1 MAKLKKEF
9 DKIDIILIIIILV
22 LTIVSLIAYS
32 LETKNDNVQEINGTV
47 TAPQSENENN
57 NQNVQVARTDEEIVK
72 KLSTQGERDRME
84 YYCGEYMKHI
94 ENQEYEKAYN
104 MLYSEFK
111 EKYFPT
117 LEEFEEYAKKTY
129 PSEFALDYDDITRQ
143 GDIYVLRLRIFDV
156 LGSKN
161 DEKVQRVVVKENN
174 YNDYVISF
182 QVI

>member
-1 MAKLKKEF
+1 MSKIKKRFELL
-9 DKIDIILIIIILV
+9 DVVLVLIILV
-22 LTIVSLIAYS
+22 LIIISLIIVAK
-32 LETKNDNVQEINGTV
+32 KNAKPESEQTYQIQVKQEEKKDD
-47 TAPQSENENN
+47 S
-57 NQNVQVARTDEEIVK
+57 VQVARTDEEIVK

>member
-1 MAKLKKEF
+1 MSKIKKKFEVL
-9 DKIDIILIIIILV
+9 DVILVLIILV
-22 LTIVSLIAYS
+22 LIIISLVIVAKKNAKP
-32 LETKNDNVQEINGTV
+32 ETEQSTYQFQTKQEDNKDN
-47 TAPQSENENN
+47 
-57 NQNVQVARTDEEIVK
+57 NVQVVRTDEEIVK

-94 ENQEYEKAYN
+94 ENEEYEKAYN

-117 LEEFEEYAKKTY
+117 VEEFEKYVKKTY
-129 PSEFALDYDDITRQ
+129 PSDFALDYDDITRQ
-143 GDIYVLRLRIFDV
+143 GDIYVLRLKIFDV

-161 DEKVQRVVVKENN
+161 DEKVQRVVIKENN
-174 YNDYVISF
+174 YNDYVMSF